1 MSNPLIKQRPR
12 ILMFD
17 GSNILYKTFYANN
30 NEDAQTTA
38 GLAHH
43 AALTTLNKYYKLYNP
58 DVVIVAFDRSNWRK
72 QYTKSEAC
80 VSKKPYKGNRRLTMT
95 PKQQEKYEAFCEH
108 IKEFEE
114 LLRTQTGI
122 VTLAADTLEADDL
135 MAGVAQM
142 LHTTH
147 DIIIVSADKDLMQLL
162 RYPEVVLID
171 PATGKPRTLI
181 DHEMDA
187 DLFMFVKCIRG
198 DAGDNV
204 QSAFPRVRMTRIK
217 EAYAD
222 PYARANLMEETWT
235 DETGR
240 EMKVKELFAENELL
254 MDLSK
259 QPADI
264 REKIEDAVLEG
275 FENKGTFNH
284 FHFLRFCGK
293 FDLKNISASIE
304 NFVRMLT

>member
-1 MSNPLIKQRPR
+1 MSELIQQRPR

-17 GSNILYKTFYANN
+17 GSNILYKTFYANA
-30 NEDAQTTA
+30 NEDAVTTA
-38 GLAHH
+38 GMAHH
-43 AALTTLNKYYKLYNP
+43 AGLTTLNKYYKLYKP
-58 DVVIVAFDRSNWRK
+58 DTTIVAFDRSNWRK
-72 QYTKSEAC
+72 AYTKTDAC

-95 PKQQEKYEAFCEH
+95 PKQQEKYAAFCEH
-108 IKEFEE
+108 IAEFED
-114 LLRTQTGI
+114 LLRKQTGI
-122 VTLAADTLEADDL
+122 VTLARDGLEADDL
-135 MAGVAQM
+135 MAGVAQ
-142 LHTTH
+142 LFHETH
-147 DIIIVSADKDLMQLL
+147 DIIIISADKDLMQLL
-162 RYPEVVLID
+162 RYPSVVLID
-171 PATGKPRTLI
+171 PATGKPRTLV

-217 EAYAD
+217 EAYTD
-222 PYARANLMEETWT
+222 PYQRANLMEETWT

-240 EMKVKELFAENELL
+240 ELKVKDLFAENELL

-259 QPADI
+259 QPQEI
-264 REKIEDAVLEG
+264 RDSIEDGVLEG

-293 FDLKNISASIE
+293 FGLVNISNSLE
-304 NFVRMLT
+304 NFVKMLT